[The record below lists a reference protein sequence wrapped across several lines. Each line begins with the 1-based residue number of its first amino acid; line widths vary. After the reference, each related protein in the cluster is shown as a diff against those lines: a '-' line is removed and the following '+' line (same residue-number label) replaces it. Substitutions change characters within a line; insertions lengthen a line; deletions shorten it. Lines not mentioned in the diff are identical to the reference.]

1 MQRVLFIL
9 VFLLFYSATYAD
21 SPPCW
26 CKFEEESANKKYV
39 AIVDRP
45 QKDSLID
52 PWKSVWTLTVYEKT
66 AIGNRRLWRIKYDY
80 TGYPGGLLSDD
91 GQTFVYVEFW
101 YYASSPLV
109 DIYRQGKKVN
119 TSALKGLNF
128 KVPKDKLVETVSHQ
142 LWLWDEGNA
151 YSYTTNNKRL
161 LLEIRTI
168 DGRKHYI
175 DISSGRFASISQRA
189 ANTSFVK

>member
-1 MQRVLFIL
+1 MQRILFTL
-9 VFLLFYSATYAD
+9 VFLLFYSSAYAD

-26 CKFEEESANKKYV
+26 CKFEEESDNKKYV
-39 AIVDRP
+39 AIVNRP
-45 QKDSLID
+45 LKDSLVD

-66 AIGNRRLWRIKYDY
+66 AKGNRQLWKIKYDY
-80 TGYPGGLLSDD
+80 TGYPGGLLSND

-101 YYASSPLV
+101 YYADSPLV
-109 DIYRQGKKVN
+109 DIYRKGKKVN
-119 TSALKGLNF
+119 TSGLKGVNF
-128 KVPKDKLVETVSHQ
+128 KVPKDKLVETVSHH

-151 YSYTTNNKRL
+151 YAYMINNKRL

-175 DISSGRFASISQRA
+175 DISGGRFTSITDVRPTQA
-189 ANTSFVK
+189 L